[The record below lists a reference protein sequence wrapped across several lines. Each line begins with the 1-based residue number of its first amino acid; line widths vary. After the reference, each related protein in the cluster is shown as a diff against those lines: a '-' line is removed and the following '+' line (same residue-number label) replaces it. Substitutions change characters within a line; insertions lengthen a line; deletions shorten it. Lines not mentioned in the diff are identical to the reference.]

1 MRYKVVL
8 ADSNCSIEVNAED
21 FEVDADTRSIIF
33 FNHGKNEDDPD
44 ISVAWFSIDRVA
56 FVNVRSNS

>member
-8 ADSNCSIEVNAED
+8 ANVDDSIEVNAED

-33 FNHGKNEDDPD
+33 FNHGKTEDAPD
-44 ISVAWFSIDRVA
+44 ISVAWFPIDKVE
-56 FVNVRSNS
+56 FVTVRSNS